1 MISTR
6 VGLAGALCVA
16 VLLVVLSL
24 VLTSPLLAR
33 EPEGGV
39 QVDPRALSAGVQVR
53 ADEASAAQPFPTVYL
68 YKDDVQDPVHATQH
82 IRYDITVTNRT
93 GTDNLTNVLVT
104 DQLPSGT
111 YFVDV
116 PANVGWHYSSG
127 TVTRT
132 IAFLANN
139 VPMMLTLELGTQTH
153 ALPSIDVTN
162 CVGTPGGW
170 DCETTTILAHCG
182 LEIAKTDL
190 KDPVPATHY
199 IKYAIA
205 VTNTASVTAG
215 TIMLTDTLPAG
226 TYYVSVPA
234 NAGWTHQGGVVT
246 RTVSSL
252 LGGASTSVELW
263 LGTHSTTRGV
273 VTNLVEAGWDTCMVS
288 GTETTTIT
296 VPPPPPASATPTP
309 TATNTPTATPTP
321 TNTSTATQTP
331 SHTPSAT
338 NTATATQTAT
348 HTATATPTPT
358 ATATLEPHT
367 AGSLSAFVWED
378 LDRDGVRDGNEPPLA
393 GALIEVFQPERGSSA
408 GVPPPELGPPIAW
421 CTTDATGLCAFEL
434 GAGPYTI
441 VETNPEGYGST
452 TSDHFTAEVV
462 ADEVTEVFFG
472 DVFAGKIYL
481 PTAFL
486 TYSVEWPWPME

>member
-33 EPEGGV
+33 APEGGV
-39 QVDPRALSAGVQVR
+39 QDEPRALSAGGQVR
-53 ADEASAAQPFPTVYL
+53 ADEASAAEPFPTVYL
-68 YKDDVQDPVHATQH
+68 DKDDLQDPVHATQH
-82 IRYDITVTNRT
+82 IRYVITATNRT
-93 GTDNLTNVLVT
+93 WTDDLTNVLVT
-104 DQLPSGT
+104 DQLPIGT

-116 PANVGWHYSSG
+116 PANVGWHYSGG

-132 IAFLANN
+132 IAFLAND
-139 VPMMLTLELGTQTH
+139 VPMTLTLELGTNTH
-153 ALPSIDVTN
+153 ALPSIDVSN

-170 DCETTTILAHCG
+170 DCETTTILAPCG

-190 KDPVPATHY
+190 KDPVPATHH
-199 IKYAIA
+199 IKYTIA
-205 VTNTASVTAG
+205 VTNTASLTAG
-215 TIMLTDTLPAG
+215 TILLTDTLPAG

-252 LGGASTSVELW
+252 LAGSSTSVQLW
-263 LGTHSTTRGV
+263 LGTHSTTRGG
-273 VTNLVEAGWDTCMVS
+273 VTNLVEARWDTCVVS
-288 GTETTTIT
+288 ETETTTIT

-331 SHTPSAT
+331 THTLSAT

-348 HTATATPTPT
+348 RTATATPTPT
-358 ATATLEPHT
+358 ATGTLEPHT
-367 AGSLSAFVWED
+367 VGSLSAFVWED
-378 LDRDGVRDGNEPPLA
+378 LNRNGVRDGDEPPLA
-393 GALIEVFQPERGSSA
+393 GAQIEVFQPETAFSPGAASSS
-408 GVPPPELGPPIAW
+408 LGAPIAS

-434 GAGPYTI
+434 GAGAYVVT
-441 VETNPEGYGST
+441 ETNPEGFGST
-452 TSDHFTAEVV
+452 TSDSFAVEVL
-462 ADEVTEVFFG
+462 AGEVTEVFFG
-472 DVFAGKIYL
+472 DVFDGKIYL
-481 PTAFL
+481 PTGFL
-486 TYSVEWPWPME
+486 NYNGEWPWPME